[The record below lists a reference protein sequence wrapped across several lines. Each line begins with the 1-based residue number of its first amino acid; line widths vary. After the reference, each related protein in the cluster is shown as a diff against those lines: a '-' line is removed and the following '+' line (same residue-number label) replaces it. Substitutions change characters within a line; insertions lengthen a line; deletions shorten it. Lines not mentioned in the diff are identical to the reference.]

1 MKKIGL
7 LGDKSQQIEFWRSL
21 NLNAEFISG
30 DWKTLSEIQ
39 DLDGIFVD
47 PVFCESLLTQLRQ
60 MTREIKA
67 IGYFDF
73 LEKTKLGLSPVS
85 LLRQY
90 GTEMIRSGVVSLDT
104 RKIAYITGS
113 NAWSR
118 IFAILAAQLGFKKVI
133 FVVKSLEENHQL
145 LVDLSAIS
153 FGIEFSSMLE
163 SELTLQP
170 NNASLLINTIAE
182 QEAPALISD
191 LSYLNY
197 LSLSGLVID
206 IHESN
211 LKSLLIEETRNSKI
225 TLIDGLAVQSFLE
238 YWLLTKQTGLLT
250 SSLSDYVEKRKSFLM
265 K

>member
-21 NLNAEFISG
+21 NLNAEFISA
-30 DWKTLSEIQ
+30 DWKTLSGLSG
-39 DLDGIFVD
+39 LDGVFVD
-47 PVFCESLLTQLRQ
+47 PILCASLLTELRE

-73 LEKTKLGLSPVS
+73 LEKTKFGLSPVS

-90 GTEMIRSGVVSLDT
+90 GAEMIRSGVASLDV
-104 RKIAYITGS
+104 RKIAYVTGS

-133 FVVKSLEENHQL
+133 FVVKTLEENHQL
-145 LVDLSAIS
+145 LADLSAIA
-153 FGIEFSSMLE
+153 FGVEFSSMLE

-170 NNASLLINTIAE
+170 NNASLLINTVAE
-182 QEAPALISD
+182 QEEPALISD

-206 IHESN
+206 VHESN

-225 TLIDGLAVQSFLE
+225 TLIDGFTVQSFLE
-238 YWLLTKQTGLLT
+238 YWLLNKQTGLLT
-250 SSLSDYVEKRKSFLM
+250 SSFGDYVEKRKSFLM